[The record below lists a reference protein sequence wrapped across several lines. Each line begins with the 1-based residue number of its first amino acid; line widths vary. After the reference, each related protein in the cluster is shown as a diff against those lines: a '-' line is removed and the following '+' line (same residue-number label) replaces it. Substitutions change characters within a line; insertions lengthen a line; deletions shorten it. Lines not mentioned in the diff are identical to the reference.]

1 MRGLAILLAVAA
13 INAVAP
19 SVFAAEAKIRL
30 AQTSTATNCMMT
42 CNAQAASCR
51 TGCIVPG
58 TLPSAAATTT
68 SNATASTN
76 CLLTCTT
83 TQLACQTNCAR
94 QSPSQ

>member
-1 MRGLAILLAVAA
+1 MRRFAILLAVMA

-19 SVFAAEAKIRL
+19 SVFAAEAEIRL

-42 CNAQAASCR
+42 CNAQAASCQ
-51 TGCIVPG
+51 TACVVPG
-58 TLPSAAATTT
+58 NPPSAAATTT

-76 CLLTCTT
+76 CLLSCST
-83 TQLACQTNCAR
+83 TQLVCQTNCAR